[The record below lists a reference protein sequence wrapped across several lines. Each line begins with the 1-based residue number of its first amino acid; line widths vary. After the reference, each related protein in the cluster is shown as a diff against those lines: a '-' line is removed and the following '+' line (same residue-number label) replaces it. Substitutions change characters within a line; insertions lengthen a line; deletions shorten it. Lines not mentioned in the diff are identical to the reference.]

1 MAGGQVRR
9 AVDALGSASDRT
21 FTHDG
26 LGRLTAAVVGG
37 ASVSYALDAFGRITS
52 RTQGGTTETFAYEG
66 TGPDLV
72 RRVRGAS
79 TTDYAWTPAG
89 PLAERTGTQVLF
101 YLRDLHGDAV
111 GTVAP
116 GAGTPTSRAYGSP
129 FGELTWAGQA
139 PALGFQSQYTDPT
152 TGWVATPARWY
163 VPSLARFAS
172 PDPLPG
178 DPADP
183 LSLNRYA
190 YAEDDPLTLWDPSGL
205 RAQLAHGEG
214 CGRACLLEPVEF
226 DPGEYQTWTYRHLQA
241 IYFASE
247 AFDVPPSVIAGVLA
261 VEHEFDKRSSGEM
274 RLEGFPIGLFCTLP
288 ALLGDHLPP
297 LVGFKPCRE
306 VSFGPGQ
313 VQIRRAE
320 LVDQAVRTLCAEGA
334 CDALGSDTP
343 RLPPWLRLPLCGDSF
358 TCGLVDWG
366 AHGRSALISR
376 LLNEDVNILYVAAYM
391 DLLRDSAPESWTWR
405 GIYRKPQPVIGS
417 YNANP
422 LFARAFAKARRWYGY
437 LDL

>member
-261 VEHEFDKRSSGEM
+261 VEHEYDARGRWKSLGEWFSSKVCG
-274 RLEGFPIGLFCTLP
+274 
-288 ALLGDHLPP
+288 AP
-297 LVGFKPCRE
+297 LVGSWCDGVPGYPEDWPLAKNIRPGL
-306 VSFGPGQ
+306 SFGAGQ
-313 VQIRRAE
+313 VQLRRAE
-320 LVDQAVRTLCAEGA
+320 LVDQEVRALCADGA
-334 CDALGSDTP
+334 CDEALGSRRPVCTKAG
-343 RLPPWLRLPLCGDSF
+343 CVVVGA
-358 TCGLVDWG
+358 DWG
-366 AHGRSALISR
+366 SGMGALIGR
-376 LLNEDVNILYVAAYM
+376 LRNEETNILYVAAYM